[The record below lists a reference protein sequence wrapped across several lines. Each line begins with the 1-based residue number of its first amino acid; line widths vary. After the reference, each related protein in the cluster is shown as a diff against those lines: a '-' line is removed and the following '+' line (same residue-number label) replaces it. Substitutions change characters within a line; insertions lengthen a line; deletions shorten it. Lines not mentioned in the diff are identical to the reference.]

1 MVHRRRSIT
10 AHNHRSQAR
19 NNINSHINRLN
30 SSQYVYRFLQ
40 GNNPNSLIYVE
51 RTWGNYP
58 NEIVRYLCHY
68 HHHHQ

>member
-1 MVHRRRSIT
+1 IYPDME
-10 AHNHRSQAR
+10 
-19 NNINSHINRLN
+19 RLDYFE
-30 SSQYVYRFLQ
+30 SLIDRFLQ

-51 RTWGNYP
+51 RTWGNYR